1 MAVKLI
7 SGKKVVFA
15 LLLGLFLVAGIGG
28 VFSLCGMSPL
38 DHLSHWQAVSVA
50 TAQQMPAVALL
61 LLMVV
66 AAFLYFLQDV
76 FLLQQRGEYLPHY
89 RDGGRL
95 FDPLR
100 LAFAR
105 GILNTKA
112 Y

>member
-1 MAVKLI
+1 MIRISPQTLVFTLLI
-7 SGKKVVFA
+7 A
-15 LLLGLFLVAGIGG
+15 LFLLVSIGG

-38 DHLSHWQAVSVA
+38 DHLSHWQAISAA

-66 AAFLYFLQDV
+66 AAFWYIVQGPV
-76 FLLQQRGEYLPHY
+76 IVRQRGEYPA
-89 RDGGRL
+89 RRRGGGRV

-105 GILNTKA
+105 GILHTKA